1 MQYNECHKI
10 DTEER
15 ESLSRR
21 GNCKRHHGGG
31 SSSILTIKCG
41 VVRKCYW
48 MRDNSKSK
56 IVRWKVR
63 AVFGKSGIG
72 HFCLVCKTLAGWW
85 EFSLERKLGNI
96 LKSLTFQGKKSTKCC
111 ITGFL
116 NLGTVDIF
124 NQIMPCREGLSFAS
138 VLCPDLV
145 TFFSSLSPLLTTKN
159 VCRLCRIPWWAKSP
173 LIENHYCRRW
183 ESGKISPNL
192 CIIKDMLFLTFH
204 M

>member
-21 GNCKRHHGGG
+21 GNCKRLHGGD
-31 SSSILTIKCG
+31 SNSILTIKCG

-138 VLCPDLV
+138 VPCPDLV
-145 TFFSSLSPLLTTKN
+145 TFFSSLSPLFWQPKVSADFVVFPGGQNHPWLKTTTVEGGN
-159 VCRLCRIPWWAKSP
+159 QGRF
-173 LIENHYCRRW
+173 HQ
-183 ESGKISPNL
+183 
-192 CIIKDMLFLTFH
+192 TFV
-204 M
+204 